1 MVSGQSSV
9 VEVATVGD
17 LPAVLALLRECR
29 LFETGVPEAIGTF
42 VVARDDESCETAMLS
57 AAHTRKRLLG
67 CAGVE
72 LYGELGLL
80 RSVAVSAEARSSGVG
95 SALVARAE
103 QLAAEYGVRD
113 LYLLTSTARLFFEKR
128 GYVPVERAA
137 VPAAIAASWEFREGC
152 PLTALPMRC
161 ARFRVNYPAV

>member
-1 MVSGQSSV
+1 MVSGQSSLV
-9 VEVATVGD
+9 GVTTGGD

-42 VVARDDESCETAMLS
+42 VVARSP
-57 AAHTRKRLLG
+57 RGLLG

-80 RSVAVSAEARSSGVG
+80 RSVAVSAAARGSGLG

-103 QLAAEYGVRD
+103 QLAAERGVRD

-137 VPAAIAASWEFREGC
+137 VPTAIAASWEFREGC
-152 PLTALPMRC
+152 PLTALPMRH
-161 ARFRVNYPAV
+161 ARFRGTHPAV